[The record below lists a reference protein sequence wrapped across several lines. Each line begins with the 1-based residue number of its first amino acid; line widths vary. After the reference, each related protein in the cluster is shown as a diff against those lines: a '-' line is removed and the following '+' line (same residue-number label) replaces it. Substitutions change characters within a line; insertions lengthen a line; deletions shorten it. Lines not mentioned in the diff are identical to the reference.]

1 MNDTAFW
8 MGISQNIH
16 FHLFFAAFFVFNYC
30 LHDQEWNPIAS
41 SSAVSARLRFFCL
54 SFFVWMIGHLLVLR
68 IHWMKTWI
76 FLEMFESCKMVA
88 WYAQVFYHKIHTIY
102 GTGILTWFFSLFRMT
117 FMVNQQICIYIYIYH
132 TFQAMGLFS
141 SNFSTCS
148 RCALSHGTISTCFV
162 QYSPD
167 ARWTHH
173 ATSAPAFF
181 LSGNDSF
188 GR

>member
-88 WYAQVFYHKIHTIY
+88 WYAQVFYHKNPYHLWDWYTYMIFFIISHDFY
-102 GTGILTWFFSLFRMT
+102 GKSTNM
-117 FMVNQQICIYIYIYH
+117 YIYIHIPYISSYGFILIQFFNMFTLCTQPWYH
-132 TFQAMGLFS
+132 FDLLRPVLAGCQMDTPR
-141 SNFSTCS
+141 NFST
-148 RCALSHGTISTCFV
+148 GIF
-162 QYSPD
+162 
-167 ARWTHH
+167 
-173 ATSAPAFF
+173 
-181 LSGNDSF
+181 SF
-188 GR
+188 RER